1 MEGFSSQFTHIKGI
15 SDRRRLPR
23 LGKLRL
29 GVKVVHQTSGK
40 EYPKETPYFVVP
52 PEVSKIYGDTPTSL
66 DVMFPMNDVGA
77 CFPQMYCAFGKTKGM
92 KCVGDGENAMRYN
105 EEKKTMEP
113 RDCPCE
119 KLEKKECSLR
129 AFLRVILPKVNMGG
143 IYQVDMSSINSITDI
158 NSGIDYIRALMM
170 EALGVDRFALI
181 PLTLERK
188 PIETHHDGKKQTHY
202 TLRLYPNITIDQLNK
217 LKGDNR
223 LLAPPTYALPAPVI
237 ENPAMDDEAVVEVEE
252 DEPER
257 VADVGETSVA
267 PPPATV
273 SATVETEP
281 PSENGP
287 TEAEVLADLKKA
299 GMVDPAPEEKPPDK
313 IDRKKQEAQLLNDLA
328 KEINKMLDQ
337 KTVNEWFGKN
347 CLSWKKELSTD
358 RYMELTKLVNDKLK
372 SLKKK

>member
-1 MEGFSSQFTHIKGI
+1 MTSTGFSSQFTQVKGI

-23 LGKLRL
+23 LGKIRL
-29 GVKVVHQTSGK
+29 GVKVIHKTSGK
-40 EYPKETPYFVVP
+40 EYPRETPHFVVP
-52 PEVSKIYGDTPTSL
+52 LEVAKIYGDTPTSL

-105 EEKKTMEP
+105 EEKKAMEP

-143 IYQVDMSSINSITDI
+143 IYQIDMSSINSITDI
-158 NSGIDYIRALMM
+158 NSGIDYVRALMM

-223 LLAPPTYALPAPVI
+223 LLAPP
-237 ENPAMDDEAVVEVEE
+237 
-252 DEPER
+252 
-257 VADVGETSVA
+257 
-267 PPPATV
+267 
-273 SATVETEP
+273 
-281 PSENGP
+281 
-287 TEAEVLADLKKA
+287 
-299 GMVDPAPEEKPPDK
+299 
-313 IDRKKQEAQLLNDLA
+313 Q
-328 KEINKMLDQ
+328 INK
-337 KTVNEWFGKN
+337 
-347 CLSWKKELSTD
+347 
-358 RYMELTKLVNDKLK
+358 
-372 SLKKK
+372 

>member
-1 MEGFSSQFTHIKGI
+1 MTSTGFSSQFTHIKGI

-23 LGKLRL
+23 LGKIRL

-52 PEVSKIYGDTPTSL
+52 PEIVKIYGDTPTSL

-105 EEKKTMEP
+105 EDKKTMEP

-143 IYQVDMSSINSITDI
+143 IYQIDMSSINSITDI
-158 NSGIDYIRALMM
+158 NSGIDYVRALMM

-188 PIETHHDGKKQTHY
+188 PIDTHHDGKKQTHY

-223 LLAPPTYALPAPVI
+223 LLAPPQYALPAPVI
-237 ENPAMDDEAVVEVEE
+237 ENPATDEGAVVEVEE

-267 PPPATV
+267 PPPPDDISTNA
-273 SATVETEP
+273 ETIP
-281 PSENGP
+281 PTETGM
-287 TEAEVLADLKKA
+287 TEAEVMSDLEQA
-299 GMVDPAPEEKPPDK
+299 GMVNKPEPAEDDK
-313 IDRKKQEAQLLNDLA
+313 VREAKLLNSYA
-328 KEINKMLDQ
+328 KEIGRMPDAKALN
-337 KTVNEWFGKN
+337 TWFSTN
-347 CLSWKKELSTD
+347 CLPMKKEFSED
-358 RYMELTKLVNDKLK
+358 GYWQLTKLVNDKLR
-372 SLKKK
+372 SFKKK